1 MWRLAARGLELRI
14 AHVADQLDQLALR
27 HRAADAIDLKKGQ
40 VVTCVVKQVVE
51 NGIEV
56 VVNDRIQGFT
66 PDGTP
71 RWQWGH
77 RGRSV
82 EQLDAP
88 SGLAIDATGALVIAD
103 ANNHRIH
110 RVGADDLRTSR

>member
-1 MWRLAARGLELRI
+1 VGEFQNPEAVAVELDGTVW
-14 AHVADQLDQLALR
+14 VADT
-27 HRAADAIDLKKGQ
+27 G
-40 VVTCVVKQVVE
+40 
-51 NGIEV
+51 
-56 VVNDRIQGFT
+56 NDRIQGFT